1 MKPFFP
7 LFLYLESSKVHQHN
21 PELSNPQFWSLSDNL
36 STSICGDGYST
47 HPYSL
52 PGFISL
58 YLLTYLASTA
68 PNALSDLKAKLKGF
82 LKSKTSKKTEKPAEK
97 PAEAA
102 KPVEATPT
110 NGAAPTTTTAA
121 EPVPAAARTY
131 HHTSLC
137 LSDTR
142 LTSTSFS

>member
-1 MKPFFP
+1 M
-7 LFLYLESSKVHQHN
+7 LCARLYFLH
-21 PELSNPQFWSLSDNL
+21 
-36 STSICGDGYST
+36 
-47 HPYSL
+47 
-52 PGFISL
+52 
-58 YLLTYLASTA
+58 LLTYLAPTA

-97 PAEAA
+97 PAETA

-121 EPVPAAARTY
+121 EPAPAAVRKY

-137 LSDTR
+137 LSDTT